1 MKKISLHFFAL
12 FLIFPAQVFAKTAK
26 QFPNISGEALFQ
38 IQADR
43 VLTTEKNGVPA
54 NNGFMYVEPKMAL
67 NFNKNWSVKT
77 NWRFQPNNVLT
88 TRDHANP
95 ERYRTFL
102 QTDRGFAI
110 SNNGLIIEELKA
122 NFENEDFQFSIG
134 KYDPTFG
141 TAHRKEKRI
150 GVFASQFTED
160 YNLRE
165 KLGASVV
172 GLLEGSK
179 VSFNSFMNDTTG
191 LSSSAVNNRRRM
203 SRSDGLAGSSSTPSS
218 YSVSMEGENF
228 MGIKNWFYNAGY
240 RSLSVAKL
248 DNRKREIGYVLG
260 SEYLYEISSQSALI
274 PFIEI
279 VKISNLTGQLNRDA
293 YYSTMALIGRYSG
306 WTASGS
312 YLTRHIRQPGAAV
325 DNISDKQ
332 FQLAI
337 GYKFTDNFTIDVSRA
352 RIKEDNKTGS
362 LIGFV
367 ASYNY
372 KF

>member
-12 FLIFPAQVFAKTAK
+12 FLIFPAQVFARTAK

-43 VLTTEKNGVPA
+43 VLSTEKKGVPA
-54 NNGFMYVEPKMAL
+54 NNGFLYIEPKMSL
-67 NFNKNWSVKT
+67 NFSKNWSVKT
-77 NWRFQPNNVLT
+77 EWRFQPNNVLT
-88 TRDHANP
+88 TRDPANP

-102 QTDRGFAI
+102 QKDRGFAI

-122 NFENEDFQFSIG
+122 NFENEDFQFLIG

-165 KLGASVV
+165 KIGASVS
-172 GLLEGSK
+172 GLLENSK
-179 VSFNSFMNDTTG
+179 ISFNSFMNDTTG
-191 LSSSAVNNRRRM
+191 LSSSALNSRRRL
-203 SRSDGLAGSSSTPSS
+203 SRNDGLAGSSSTPSS

-228 MGIKNWFYNAGY
+228 MGIRNWFYNAGY
-240 RSLSVAKL
+240 RSLTVAKL
-248 DNRKREIGYVLG
+248 NNRKRETGYVFG
-260 SEYLYEISSQSALI
+260 SEYLYEMSGQSALI
-274 PFIEI
+274 PFVEL
-279 VKISNLTGQLNRDA
+279 VKINNFGGQFERDA
-293 YYSTMALIGRYSG
+293 YYSTIALIGRYSG

-312 YLTRHIRQPGAAV
+312 FLTRNIKQPGTAIG
-325 DNISDKQ
+325 DISDKQ

-337 GYKFTDNFTIDVSRA
+337 GYKFTDNFTVDISRA
-352 RIKEDNKTGS
+352 AIKEDNKTGS